1 MKTSRYAFPDEDTA
15 VRMTSSL
22 TTGPKGDVAAIAFI
36 GPISKWAQDPENPMA
51 VVRIGINEAY
61 HVDILHEVEIIPGKD
76 PENPSMQM
84 PECLSDIERYL
95 IDPSTPHHEFA

>member
-1 MKTSRYAFPDEDTA
+1 
-15 VRMTSSL
+15 
-22 TTGPKGDVAAIAFI
+22 
-36 GPISKWAQDPENPMA
+36 MA
-51 VVRIGINEAY
+51 VVRVGISTAY

-95 IDPSTPHHEFA
+95 VDPSTPHHEFA